1 MKTTKYNL
9 LQPLRKFQ
17 GAILGSRNPEGA
29 SLEWLR
35 RMCRKRDLRAVKVS
49 SDWFT
54 TKEWVEE
61 FNRSR
66 IGEPCAQRLA
76 SESAK

>member
-1 MKTTKYNL
+1 MNYMKTTKYNL
-9 LQPLRKFQ
+9 LKPLRKFA

-35 RMCRKRDLRAVKVS
+35 RMCREDKLRAVKVS

-54 TKEWVEE
+54 SEEWIEE

-66 IGEPCAQRLA
+66 VGEP
-76 SESAK
+76 SAR

>member
-1 MKTTKYNL
+1 MNYMKTTKYNL
-9 LQPLRKFQ
+9 LKPLRTFQ

-54 TKEWVEE
+54 TEEWVEA
-61 FNRSR
+61 FNLKR
-66 IGEPCAQRLA
+66 IGEPFAR
-76 SESAK
+76 

>member
-1 MKTTKYNL
+1 MNYMKTTKYNL

-61 FNRSR
+61 FNLKR
-66 IGEPCAQRLA
+66 IGEP
-76 SESAK
+76 SAR